1 MKTHAN
7 MTKTLLTETLTFKL
21 IKQTKQKSLFLKIK
35 VIFFIS
41 IMTMQTKML
50 PAYPPPPHTHTPI
63 TFIPI
68 YLHISINA
76 QLNIFSSVALFVQ
89 LLIFFDLVL
98 IKQKLLSRI
107 ITLQKKIWVLIHIG
121 LVVLDPVTQF

>member
-1 MKTHAN
+1 

-50 PAYPPPPHTHTPI
+50 PTYPPPTPPPPTHTPI

-89 LLIFFDLVL
+89 LLIFDLVL